1 MLSALAM
8 NDLRNKAT
16 HGPRGEAGEAD
27 SAHHAGD
34 ERAAVEAPARAPERA
49 SSRIERIARRAYEI
63 YRSRGGTNGR
73 AVDDWLQ
80 AEREIDAE

>member
-1 MLSALAM
+1 M
-8 NDLRNKAT
+8 NDMRHKAT

-27 SAHHAGD
+27 SGHDAGD
-34 ERAAVEAPARAPERA
+34 QRPSASPPARTPERA